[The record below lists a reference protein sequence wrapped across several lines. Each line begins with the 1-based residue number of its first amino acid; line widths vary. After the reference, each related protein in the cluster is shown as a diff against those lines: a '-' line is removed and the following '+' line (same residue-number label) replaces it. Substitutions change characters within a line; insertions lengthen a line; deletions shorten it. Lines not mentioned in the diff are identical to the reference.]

1 MTDLIADAVRGSW
14 TNFLYGLQV
23 YLPRVLAALS
33 ILIVGWLIAWM
44 LSYALRHVLR
54 WLRFDRLA
62 QRAGISDMLKR
73 VGFAPAIT
81 LIASTVFWMVWIMFL
96 LSGVAALGMAGMDG
110 LAVQF
115 IAFLPRILVAV
126 AIVAVGLVTANFAWR
141 ATLLAS
147 VNASLPS
154 ARTVSSLV
162 RWLIIVL
169 AIAMALEQIGV
180 AKTVVLTAFAIAF
193 GALMLGL
200 GIAIGIGGAPIA
212 RRVIE
217 RQFPD
222 RTDAAKEKDD
232 MSHL

>member
-14 TNFLYGLQV
+14 ANFLYGLQV

-44 LSYALRHVLR
+44 LSYALRHVLN

-217 RQFPD
+217 RQVPD

>member
-1 MTDLIADAVRGSW
+1 MTDLIADAIRGSW
-14 TNFLYGLQV
+14 TNFLYGLQI
-23 YLPRVLAALS
+23 YLPRVLASLS
-33 ILIVGWLIAWM
+33 ILLVGWLIAW
-44 LSYALRHVLR
+44 LISYVLGHVLR
-54 WLRFDRLA
+54 WVRFDVLA
-62 QRAGISDMLKR
+62 QRSGISDMLKR
-73 VGFAPAIT
+73 VGFPPAIT
-81 LIASTVFWMVWIMFL
+81 LITSAVFWMVWITFL

-110 LAVQF
+110 MTLQF

-193 GALMLGL
+193 GALMLGV

-217 RQFPD
+217 RQFPE
-222 RTDAAKEKDD
+222 RAEGSKEPDD

>member
-1 MTDLIADAVRGSW
+1 MTNLIADAIRGSW
-14 TNFLYGLQV
+14 TNFLYGLQI

-33 ILIVGWLIAWM
+33 ILIVGWLIAWLM
-44 LSYALRHVLR
+44 SSVLGYILR
-54 WLRFDRLA
+54 WVRFDGLA
-62 QRAGISDMLKR
+62 QRSGISDMLKR
-73 VGFAPAIT
+73 VGFPPAIT
-81 LIASTVFWMVWIMFL
+81 LITSAVFWMVWITFL

-110 LAVQF
+110 ITLQF

-193 GALMLGL
+193 GALMLGI

-222 RTDAAKEKDD
+222 RADAPKEPDD

>member
-1 MTDLIADAVRGSW
+1 MIDLIAGAVRESW

-33 ILIVGWLIAWM
+33 ILIVGWFIAWI
-44 LSYALRHVLR
+44 LSYALRHILR
-54 WLRFDRLA
+54 WVRFDTLA
-62 QRAGISDMLKR
+62 ERSGISDMLKR
-73 VGFAPAIT
+73 VGFSPAIV
-81 LIASTVFWMVWIMFL
+81 LISSTVFWMVWIMFM
-96 LSGVAALGMAGMDG
+96 LSGIAALGLAGVEG

-115 IAFLPRILVAV
+115 VAFLPRILVAV
-126 AIVAVGLVTANFAWR
+126 VIIAVGLVAANFAWR

-147 VNASLPS
+147 VNAHLPA
-154 ARTVSSLV
+154 ARAVSSMV

-193 GALMLGL
+193 GALMLGV

-212 RRVIE
+212 KRVIE

-222 RTDAAKEKDD
+222 RKDDLKDADD